1 MTKYGMAVDTKR
13 CTGCNMCSMA
23 CRVDH
28 NLPTEVLYSRA
39 HTEGGEHFRQAGGTY
54 PDQVTMKFY
63 TLACQHC
70 DDPACVEICPTGA
83 SQKREEDGLV
93 LVDGEACIGCESCIA
108 ACPYEGVRTL
118 VPQSPTYPLDF
129 ALGDAAAA
137 EHLPNTVEK
146 CTFCAERLDRGE
158 KPLCID
164 ICPAYART
172 FGDLDDPESEISKVL
187 AAREHEQLLA
197 DQGTGPNVYFL
208 K

>member
-1 MTKYGMAVDTKR
+1 MTKYGMAIDTNR

-39 HTEGGEHFRQAGGTY
+39 VTEGGEHFRTAGGTY
-54 PDQVTMKFY
+54 PDKVSMKIY

-70 DDPACVEICPTGA
+70 DTPACVDICPTGA
-83 SQKREEDGLV
+83 SYKREEDGLV
-93 LVDGEACIGCESCIA
+93 LVDAETCIGCESCIA
-108 ACPYEGVRTL
+108 SCPYDGVRTL
-118 VPQSPTYPLDF
+118 VPANPTYPLDF
-129 ALGDAAAA
+129 ALGDQTAG
-137 EHLPNTVEK
+137 EHVPNTVEK

-158 KPLCID
+158 RPLCID
-164 ICPAYART
+164 LCPAVARY
-172 FGDLDDPESEISKVL
+172 FGDLDDPSSEISKVL
-187 AAREHEQLLA
+187 ATRDYDQLLA